1 MANEDPAYLSVVR
14 RQYCCAPGPVC
25 HTMPCEPH
33 HPRLGVVGAALKGH
47 DRTAIPLCP
56 LHHRELHSLSG
67 VFKSWDGV
75 SLRVWQQDRIAETQA
90 RCIPLLEPLI
100 TPAPDDIDIP
110 F

>member
-1 MANEDPAYLSVVR
+1 MADEDHAYLEIVR

-67 VFKSWDGV
+67 VFKGWDWV
-75 SLRVWQQDRIAETQA
+75 SLRVWQQDRIAGTQA

-100 TPAPDDIDIP
+100 TPAPEEELP